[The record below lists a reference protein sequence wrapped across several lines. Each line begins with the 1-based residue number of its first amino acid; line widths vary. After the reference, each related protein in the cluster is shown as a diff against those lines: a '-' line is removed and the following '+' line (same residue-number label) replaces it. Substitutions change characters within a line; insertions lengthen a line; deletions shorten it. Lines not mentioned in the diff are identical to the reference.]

1 MLSKQK
7 SVNIEWIGEKSENV
21 SYQTNPIR
29 RRYVDTTDLSALI
42 AKVIEDEIPRL
53 KNNSLL
59 FDLVMYTVLEDLKT
73 VQSVENVLSYIK
85 KSDAKQVQDVSFKNG
100 EIFIQC
106 LI

>member
-7 SVNIEWIGEKSENV
+7 SVNIEWIGNKSENL
-21 SYQTNPIR
+21 SYSTNPIR
-29 RRYVDTTDLSALI
+29 RKYIDTSDLSDMI
-42 AKVIEDEIPRL
+42 AKIVEEEIPRL

-59 FDLVMYTVLEDLKT
+59 LDLVKYTVLEDLKT

-85 KSDAKQVQDVSFKNG
+85 KSDVKQVQDVSFKNG
-100 EIFIQC
+100 EIYIKC